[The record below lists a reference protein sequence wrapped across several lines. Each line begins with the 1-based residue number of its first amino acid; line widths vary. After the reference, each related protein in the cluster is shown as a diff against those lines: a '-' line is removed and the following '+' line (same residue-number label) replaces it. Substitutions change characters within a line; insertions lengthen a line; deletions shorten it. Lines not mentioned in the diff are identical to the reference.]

1 MDCNEVLEQLSD
13 YLDED
18 ARAELCREIDKHLM
32 HCRDCRLEVDT
43 LRMTIRLV
51 QQDSNE
57 TLIVPLRAVQQLDR
71 ALTREYGERRRAK
84 GD

>member
-18 ARAELCREIDKHLM
+18 ARAELCREIDKHLI

-51 QQDSNE
+51 QENSKE
-57 TLIVPLRAVQQLDR
+57 TIIVPLRAVQRLDR
-71 ALTREYGERRRAK
+71 ALARVYGDQRRAK
-84 GD
+84 AD

>member
-18 ARAELCREIDKHLM
+18 ARAELCREIDKHLI

-51 QQDSNE
+51 QENSKE
-57 TLIVPLRAVQQLDR
+57 TIIVPLRAVQQLDR
-71 ALTREYGERRRAK
+71 ALARVYGEQRRAEA
-84 GD
+84 D